1 MYVEK
6 FIGAFHQID
15 ALMYWLNIR
24 YGAQAN
30 PNHWFDEF
38 NPQHFKFA
46 LITSDTGNGK
56 TYLGELLSKDFNVE
70 MFNIN
75 SSNLVNDDDMN
86 NFFKSIN
93 LQTLDNRK
101 KLIFIDDLDEFSLKY
116 RKKLIELKTI
126 SRFPIIY
133 TSTSYMKDI
142 GMIDTKKQSRNKKRK
157 SFIYLK
163 DGFIV
168 KIHKPISSEIKKF
181 LQKKAFNDIPE
192 DVIEKIA
199 NESKSV
205 RSAINSLIN
214 YSVNE
219 LVEPH
224 KTFKDNV
231 NDIKYQRLDKP
242 LDNTLLKVLFDS
254 INGYNDDAK
263 KVMFRCADFDYWMN
277 RKWNEVGRRHINP
290 FIINHLSEPLKK
302 TITYRYKSKKER
314 YKEKE
319 VIVPSKQLVGGVVK
333 DNRYITPRNE
343 DNYFFKFNGP
353 GISVSVID
361 QIIDVVDG
369 VEFVMHWKDG
379 TIEHYLTTPQ
389 ELLDSD
395 IHWTNNKDPYEKR
408 DEQRIIPFNKMKKIR
423 TTKSKKANATID
435 NWGI

>member
-1 MYVEK
+1 MYVEE
-6 FIGAFHQID
+6 FVGAFHQID

-46 LITSDTGNGK
+46 LITADSGNGK

-70 MFNIN
+70 LFNIN
-75 SSNLVNDDDMN
+75 PANLINDDDMN

-93 LQTLDNRK
+93 MQTLDNRK
-101 KLIFIDDLDEFSLKY
+101 KLIFIDDLDEFPSKY
-116 RKKLIELKTI
+116 RKKLIDLKEI

-133 TSTSYMKDI
+133 TSTLYMKDI

-168 KIHKPISSEIKKF
+168 KIHKPLSSELQKF
-181 LQKKAFNDIPE
+181 LEKKSLDKVPE
-192 DVIEKIA
+192 NVVEKIA
-199 NESKSV
+199 NDSKSV
-205 RSAINSLIN
+205 RSALHSLIN

-224 KTFKDNV
+224 KTFRDLV
-231 NDIKYQRLDKP
+231 NDVKHQRLGKP
-242 LDNTLLKVLFDS
+242 LDNTLLKILVGS
-254 INGYNDDAK
+254 INDYSNDAK
-263 KVMFRCADFDYWMN
+263 KVMFRCADFDYWIN
-277 RKWNEVGRRHINP
+277 RKWNEVGRKTIHP
-290 FIINHLSEPLKK
+290 FIVNHLNEPLE
-302 TITYRYKSKKER
+302 TSITYRYKPKKER

-319 VIVPSKQLVGGVVK
+319 IIVPSKQRVGGVVK
-333 DNRYITPRNE
+333 GNRYITPRNE
-343 DNYFFKFNGP
+343 DTIFYKFNGA
-353 GISVSVID
+353 GLSISVIE
-361 QIIDVVDG
+361 QIIDIVDEVV
-369 VEFVMHWKDG
+369 FIMHWNDG
-379 TIEHYLTTPQ
+379 RKEHYLTTPQ

-395 IHWTNNKDPYEKR
+395 IQWINDKDPYEKH
-408 DEQRIIPFNKMKKIR
+408 DKQKIMPFDKMKKIKVIR
-423 TTKSKKANATID
+423 ATKANATID